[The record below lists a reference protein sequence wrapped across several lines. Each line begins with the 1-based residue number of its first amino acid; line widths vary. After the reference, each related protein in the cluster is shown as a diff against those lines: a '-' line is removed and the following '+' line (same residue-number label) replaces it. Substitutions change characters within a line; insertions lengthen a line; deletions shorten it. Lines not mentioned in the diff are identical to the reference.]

1 MPNKGERAKTH
12 KKTKGKSKRLK
23 STSKGGQS
31 LAARAKE
38 SKGKK
43 KANLERLSKVDKANY
58 AKAPAEVKE
67 KIKASYK
74 RGKKSKARIKNKGK
88 LI

>member
-1 MPNKGERAKTH
+1 MKD
-12 KKTKGKSKRLK
+12 KKPKARLK

-43 KANLERLSKVDKANY
+43 AKTLSRLSGVDKENY
-58 AKAPAEVKE
+58 AKAPA
-67 KIKASYK
+67 KIQAKIRKSYK
-74 RGKKSKARIKNKGK
+74 DGAKTKARIKNKGK
-88 LI
+88 FI

>member
-1 MPNKGERAKTH
+1 MAAK
-12 KKTKGKSKRLK
+12 KKPKARLK

-31 LAARAKE
+31 LEARAKE

-43 KANLERLSKVDKANY
+43 AKALSRLSGIDKENY
-58 AKAPAEVKE
+58 EKAPA
-67 KIKASYK
+67 KIKAKIRKSYK
-74 RGKKSKARIKNKGK
+74 DGAKTKARIKNKGK

>member
-1 MPNKGERAKTH
+1 MATKKKAK
-12 KKTKGKSKRLK
+12 KRLK

-43 KANLERLSKVDKANY
+43 KANLKRLSKVDKANY
-58 AKAPAEVKE
+58 AKAPEEIQE